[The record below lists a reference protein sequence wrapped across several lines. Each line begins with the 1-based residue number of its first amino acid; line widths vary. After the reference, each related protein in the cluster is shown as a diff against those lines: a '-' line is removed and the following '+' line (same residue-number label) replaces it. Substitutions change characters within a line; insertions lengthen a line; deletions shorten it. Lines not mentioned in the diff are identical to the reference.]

1 MVPVSPQPCV
11 VTLETA
17 VPSYSISWIWLQFF
31 HHLDESASL
40 CLPRDTT
47 NHLVPPSSEIW
58 VQHHR
63 DLPPSSEVSV
73 PVGKCPLFRSL
84 RFSSR
89 DPVSQVLVIQPLLS
103 PCPLPPALLPK
114 GNSCFLQFLPLWNL
128 REALSNKNIMWI
140 LVFTSLVATFKKSK
154 KKWWN

>member
-17 VPSYSISWIWLQFF
+17 VSSYSISCIWLQFF
-31 HHLDESASL
+31 HHLEESAPL
-40 CLPRDTT
+40 CLLRDTT
-47 NHLVPPSSEIW
+47 NHLVSPSSEVW
-58 VQHHR
+58 VQRHR

-89 DPVSQVLVIQPLLS
+89 DPLSQVLVIQPLLS
-103 PCPLPPALLPK
+103 PCPPPPRHLP
-114 GNSCFLQFLPLWNL
+114 CCL
-128 REALSNKNIMWI
+128 REIAASCSFYLCETLEQHYPIEI
-140 LVFTSLVATFKKSK
+140 
-154 KKWWN
+154 